1 MVLDITTIKTRLDDD
16 AAVAGLREALRGTLL
31 EPHDAGY
38 DDARR
43 VWNGAIDRR
52 PRLIARCAAPA
63 DVSAAVDFA
72 RRHGLPLAVRGGG
85 HQFAGQSVC
94 DDGVVIDLSPMKG
107 IHVDPER
114 RTADAQ
120 AGVLWG
126 ELDHATQACGLAVT
140 GGAISHTGIAG
151 LTLGGGIGWLMRT
164 YGLTVDSLVSVDLVM
179 ADGTQVSASAQEH
192 PDLFWAVRGG
202 GNFGV
207 VTSFRYRL
215 HPVGPLVMAGIV
227 LYPVADARR
236 VLRRFR
242 DIMPT
247 APDEVGAQA
256 LFVTAPQAPF
266 IPPPL
271 QGTRMIGIA
280 VCHCGTL
287 EQAER
292 DLAPLRRIGTPAVD
306 LVQPMPYTALQQ
318 MNDASAP
325 HGRHYY
331 AKAHQFTALSDDAI
345 DVLVEHAAT
354 ITSPFAHLGLYALGG
369 AVSRAPA
376 AATAKGDRD
385 ALFALEVITD
395 WTDRGDAERHVRWT
409 RDLWTALRPFASRGI
424 YVNFLAEDDSD
435 RVRAAY
441 SPDAWERLVSVKGR
455 YDPTNLFRLNQNI
468 PPAGWAPA
476 D

>member
-1 MVLDITTIKTRLDDD
+1 MALDSTTRLND
-16 AAVAGLREALRGTLL
+16 AAVAGLRGALRGQLL

-63 DVSAAVDFA
+63 DVSAVIGVA

-85 HQFAGQSVC
+85 HSFAGQSVC

-114 RTADAQ
+114 RTAEAQ
-120 AGVLWG
+120 AGVLWS
-126 ELDHATQACGLAVT
+126 ELDRATQACGLAVT
-140 GGAISHTGIAG
+140 GGVISHTGIAG
-151 LTLGGGIGWLMRT
+151 LTLGGGIGWLMRK
-164 YGLTVDSLVSVDLVM
+164 YGLTVDSLLSVDLVT
-179 ADGTQVSASAQEH
+179 AEGTLVSASAQEH
-192 PDLFWAVRGG
+192 PDLFWAVRGGG

-215 HPVGPLVMAGIV
+215 HPVGPLVMAGIM
-227 LYPVADARR
+227 LYPVANAGAI
-236 VLRRFR
+236 LRCFR

-247 APDEVGAQA
+247 APDEVGAQVV
-256 LFVTAPQAPF
+256 FVTAPPAPF

-271 QGTRMIGIA
+271 HGTRMIGIA
-280 VCHCGTL
+280 ACHCGTV
-287 EQAER
+287 EDAAR
-292 DLAPLRRIGTPAVD
+292 DLAPLRRVGPPAVD
-306 LVQPMPYTALQQ
+306 LVQPMPYAALQQ

-331 AKAHQFTALSDDAI
+331 AKAHQFTELSDDAI

-354 ITSPFAHLGLYALGG
+354 SPSPSGRLGLVALGG
-369 AVSRAPA
+369 AVSRVPE
-376 AATAKGDRD
+376 AATAVGHRD
-385 ALFALEVITD
+385 AAFTLEAVTD
-395 WTDRGDAERHVRWT
+395 WTDREDAERHVRWT
-409 RDLWTALRPFASRGI
+409 RDLWTALRPFAARGI
-424 YVNFLAEDDSD
+424 YVNFLHGDESAGA
-435 RVRAAY
+435 RAAY
-441 SPDAWERLVSVKGR
+441 SPDAWERLVAVKGR